1 MKYKRLFEQFPPV
14 TRQEWIDKI
23 VADLK
28 GADFS
33 RKMVWRTGEGF
44 DVMPFYMRE
53 DLQKLNHVNCIVPL
67 LLSGKDNPGKIEGN
81 ASSSG
86 KISGQKA
93 NSWLVRQNI
102 RVDAYPEANKT
113 ARSLLEKGVDS
124 LGFIIEDP
132 LSISMENFSNLLD
145 GINPHGSEINFHS
158 EGKARE
164 IIAILKEVYGG
175 DINKL
180 NNLRGA
186 VEADPLGR
194 LLLNGTLCIP
204 VEAGMDYLAELT
216 RDALKLPGYRNIN
229 INGSYFTDAG
239 AGPVKELAYT
249 LSMAV
254 EYLSQL
260 TDRGIKPGD
269 AASKIRF
276 SFGTGPD
283 YFMEIAKLR
292 AARILWATVAK
303 GYGAQH
309 GGRFRMEI
317 HCVTGRWNSTVF
329 DPYVNMLRT
338 QTGAMSAV
346 LGGADS
352 LTVNTFDTAYSQPG
366 EFSERIARNQQLI
379 LKEEAFFD
387 RVADPAAGSYY
398 IENLTA
404 LVADNAW
411 KLFLELEQEGGFLN
425 SLYKGRIQDDLKK
438 IAEERRKAVSGRKEI
453 LLGTNLYPDPEETS
467 GPELMTASGKE
478 KTAKAGEMVSE
489 PVSLTRGAEEIE
501 KIRMAVR
508 KAPARPSV
516 FLLQAGDK
524 LMRRARSQ
532 FSAAFFGCAGYG
544 IIDND
549 GYDDLEQGIEE
560 ALRSGAGIVVL
571 CSSDEEYPL
580 LAPAVHEKT
589 EGKAILVI
597 AGNPPSIDSLRE
609 KGINNYISI
618 RSDLVETLRHYN
630 TLSGIVD

>member
-1 MKYKRLFEQFPPV
+1 V
-14 TRQEWIDKI
+14 TKQEWIDKI

-53 DLQKLNHVNCIVPL
+53 DLHKLNYVNCIVPL
-67 LLSGKDNPGKIEGN
+67 LFSGRENPGKNDAPGFS
-81 ASSSG
+81 AG
-86 KISGQKA
+86 KNPDGKA

-102 RVDAYPEANKT
+102 RVAAYREANGT
-113 ARSLLEKGVDS
+113 ARSLLKRGVDS

-132 LSISMENFSNLLD
+132 LSVNMENLSILLD
-145 GINPHGSEINFHS
+145 GINPHDAEINFLS
-158 EGKARE
+158 DGKARE
-164 IIAILKEVYGG
+164 IISILYEFYGE
-175 DINKL
+175 DMSKL
-180 NNLRGA
+180 KNLRGA

-216 RDALKLPGYRNIN
+216 RDTLKLPRYRNIN
-229 INGSYFTDAG
+229 INGSYFTNAG
-239 AGPVKELAYT
+239 TGPARELAFT

-260 TDRGIKPGD
+260 TDRGIKPED
-269 AASKIRF
+269 AASRIRF
-276 SFGTGPD
+276 SFGTGSD
-283 YFMEIAKLR
+283 YFMEIARLR
-292 AARILWATVAK
+292 AARLLWAAVEK

-309 GGRFRMEI
+309 DGNFRMEI
-317 HCVTGRWNSTVF
+317 HCITGRWNSTIL

-346 LGGADS
+346 LGGTDS
-352 LTVNTFDTAYSQPG
+352 LTVNPFDTAYSKPG

-404 LVADNAW
+404 LVAENAW
-411 KLFLELEQEGGFLN
+411 KLFLELEAEGGFLN
-425 SLYKGRIQDDLKK
+425 SLYKGRIQDALKK
-438 IAEERRKAVSGRKEI
+438 TAEERRKAVSGRREI
-453 LLGTNLYPDPEETS
+453 LLGTNLYPDPEETP
-467 GPELMTASGKE
+467 GPELMTATEKGQAS
-478 KTAKAGEMVSE
+478 KTAELVSE
-489 PVSLTRGAEEIE
+489 PVRLTRGAEELE
-501 KIRMAVR
+501 KIRMAVG
-508 KAPARPSV
+508 KAPSRPSV

-532 FSAAFFGCAGYG
+532 FSAAFFGCAGYR

-549 GYDDLEQGIEE
+549 GYDDLKQGIEE
-560 ALRSGAGIVVL
+560 ALGSGAGIVVL

-580 LAPAVHEKT
+580 LAPAVHEET

-597 AGNPPSIDSLRE
+597 AGNPPSMDSLRE
-609 KGINNYISI
+609 KGIINYISI

-630 TLSGIVD
+630 ILSGIVD